1 MRLSAPTSSGRLR
14 YGATAVRGFER
25 ALDYREARRREARKK
40 RMRRSLLVGA
50 LLGTAVLGAS
60 RIVGGGR
67 P

>member
-14 YGATAVRGFER
+14 YGVVAVRGFER

-40 RMRRSLLVGA
+40 RIRRSLLVGA
-50 LLGTAVLGAS
+50 LLGTAALGAS
-60 RIVGGGR
+60 RIVGGER